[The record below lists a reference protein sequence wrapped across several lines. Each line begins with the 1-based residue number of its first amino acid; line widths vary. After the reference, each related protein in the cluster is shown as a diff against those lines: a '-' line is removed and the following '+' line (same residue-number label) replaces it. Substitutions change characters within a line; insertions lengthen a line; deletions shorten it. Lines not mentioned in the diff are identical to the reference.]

1 MSIRVIGVVALL
13 LVVTGFAF
21 AQGDRGTI
29 TGTVNDASGAVLP
42 GVSIVATNTET
53 GTRSETVTTETGNY
67 TLAQMPVGSYEL
79 TAELPG
85 FKRYIQQGIRV
96 PVAQTLRIDVSLQV
110 GANTE
115 EITVNADAPLLS
127 TESGSIS
134 HTIAAQRL
142 VDLGLLGIGGTYS
155 SSQGL
160 RFYQT
165 EIQLIPGASVPVA
178 GFIAGVRVNGA
189 PNGTQRTQIDGMDS
203 TNSINAVQA
212 GTGISVDAMQ
222 ETAIQTSN
230 FAPEFGAVGGG
241 LFNITT
247 RSGTNRFH
255 GAGYDYLANEA
266 FNAATPFT
274 ATATSN
280 NIRPRI
286 RRNDYGFNF
295 GGPLSPPKLY
305 NGTDR
310 SFFFFNFEQFRE
322 FFVTNDLNITVP
334 TDAYRAGNF
343 SSALT
348 GRTLGTDPLGR
359 PILEGQIFDPTK
371 TQIVNGLIVR
381 DPFPGNIIPPER
393 FDKVALAIQKL
404 IPAPTSPNLVA
415 LNYRPSFPNDRVTTN
430 WSVKLDHQIS
440 PKAKI
445 SGLYLTN
452 WSNAQYSQ
460 SLNGSEGLPATI
472 TATRGTF
479 SRSRNWRLN
488 FDYTLS
494 NTKLLHLGAGLL
506 LYQLNDHSPTTD
518 FDDSTIG
525 LAGVP
530 NPGRR
535 FPTIGGLCNT
545 GLGTTVSPCTGT
557 GGMMNMGPGVNGGQS
572 LTKQMTPSFQASL
585 TDVKGNH
592 TFKYGSE
599 LRIFG
604 YPYLSLAAANGV
616 FNFSPNQTAQLSTNA
631 GPVSSATIGG
641 GTVGFAYA
649 SFLLGLV
656 DNGIANPAASLRT
669 GKHFISFFAQDSW
682 KVTRKLTLDY
692 GLRYDYF
699 THPKE
704 QYGRQPTV
712 SPTVGNPTAGGI
724 PGGIIYEATCKC
736 SFAKNYPY
744 AFGPRVGLAYQFAE
758 KTVFRMG
765 IGIAYDGTAT
775 GSTGTMSAAPSNT
788 FRAPGF
794 GSESMTLASGVPQAY
809 VLPWPN
815 LSAGSYPNPNFPA
828 VFNGPP
834 NVVDP
839 NAGRPAR
846 QVQWSFGIQREVIK
860 DLVVDAAYVG
870 NRGAWWL
877 STTLVNYNALTPETL
892 LAKGLDLNNAA
903 DLVILRAPINSAA
916 AGRFQNKLPYPTFP
930 VTSTVAQSLR
940 PYPQFNSG
948 LAPLWAPIG
957 RTWYDSLQLKVTK
970 RVSHGLDVLYAFT
983 WAKELQMGT
992 ESVQPTPVINGL
1004 QNRDA
1009 NKTISGF
1016 GRPFVSVISAN
1027 YRLPAWGP
1035 NKVVSQVVRD
1045 WAIGATMSYA
1055 SGLPILAPTSTNNLN
1070 NLLFQWPSTA
1080 GNTAATFV
1088 NRVPGVSPFLK
1099 DLNCHCIDP
1108 TKDLVLN
1115 PAAWTNPADGQFGT
1129 GAPYYNDYRYQRRPS
1144 ESMSL
1149 GRVFKFREHEGMA
1162 LTVRMNFQNIF
1173 NRTEMQNPASTNISA
1188 PKTTGPNGQLTG
1200 GFGFINYVGGSTFQP
1215 PRQGTLEMRLQF

>member
-1 MSIRVIGVVALL
+1 MGLRVVWVVAFVFVASGVAL
-13 LVVTGFAF
+13 

-29 TGTVNDASGAVLP
+29 TGTVADPANAVVGGASIEAKNSESGATYT
-42 GVSIVATNTET
+42 AA
-53 GTRSETVTTETGNY
+53 TTETGNY
-67 TLAQMPVGSYEL
+67 TLAQLPAGSYQL
-79 TAELPG
+79 TVTLPG
-85 FKRYIQQGIRV
+85 FKKYVRQNV
-96 PVAQTLRIDVSLQV
+96 VVAATQTVRLDVELEV
-110 GANTE
+110 GAAE
-115 EITVNADAPLLS
+115 ETITVNEDVPLLS
-127 TESGSIS
+127 TEGGEIS
-134 HTIAAQRL
+134 HTIQAQRL
-142 VDLGLLGIGGTYS
+142 VDLGLLGIGGTFS

-178 GFIAGVRVNGA
+178 GFISGVRVNGA

-247 RSGTNRFH
+247 RSGTNKFH

-266 FNAATPFT
+266 FNAATPFINT
-274 ATATSN
+274 
-280 NIRPRI
+280 RPRI
-286 RRNDYGFNF
+286 RRNDYGFNI

-305 NGTDR
+305 NGRDR
-310 SFFFFNFEQFRE
+310 TFFFFNMEQYRE
-322 FFVTNDLNITVP
+322 FFVVNDSVITVP
-334 TDAYRAGNF
+334 TDAYRRGDF
-343 SSALT
+343 STALT
-348 GRTLGTDPLGR
+348 GKTLGTDPLGR
-359 PILEGQIFDPTK
+359 TIFEGQIFDPLT
-371 TQIVNGLIVR
+371 TRPVNGQLVR
-381 DPFPGNIIPPER
+381 DPFPNNIIPTER
-393 FDKVALAIQKL
+393 LDPVALAIQKS

-440 PKAKI
+440 AKAKI

-494 NTKLLHLGAGLL
+494 TTQLLHLGAGLL

-518 FDDSTIG
+518 FSDSSIG

-530 NPGRR
+530 NPGGR
-535 FPTIGGLCNT
+535 FPTITGLCNVGT
-545 GLGTTVSPCTGT
+545 GTNTSPCTGT
-557 GGMMNMGPGVNGGQS
+557 GGMMSMGPGVGGAQS
-572 LTKQMTPSFQASL
+572 LTKQVTPSFQASL
-585 TDVKGNH
+585 TDVRGNH

-599 LRIFG
+599 LRILG
-604 YPYLSLAAANGV
+604 YPLLGLTAANGV
-616 FNFSPNQTAQLSTNA
+616 FNFSPNQTAQPYAQSSTIN
-631 GPVSSATIGG
+631 G

-656 DNGIANPAASLRT
+656 NTGTVNPPASLKT

-699 THPKE
+699 TYPRE
-704 QYGRQPTV
+704 QYGRLPSVSPSVANPTV
-712 SPTVGNPTAGGI
+712 GGI
-724 PGGIIYEATCKC
+724 PGGIIYEATCNC
-736 SFAKNYPY
+736 SLAKNYPY
-744 AFGPRVGLAYQFAE
+744 AFGPRVGLAYQFLP
-758 KTVFRMG
+758 KTVLRMG
-765 IGIAYDGTAT
+765 IGVAYDGTAT
-775 GSTGTMSAAPSNT
+775 GQTGTAAAAPNNAFS
-788 FRAPGF
+788 APF
-794 GSESMTLASGVPQAY
+794 GTESMTLSGGVPQAY

-815 LSAGSYPNPNFPA
+815 FSPGAYPNPNFPA
-828 VFNGPP
+828 NLNGPP
-834 NVVDP
+834 NVVDR

-846 QVQWSFGIQREVIK
+846 QVQWSVGIQREIIK

-877 STTLVNYNALTPETL
+877 SSTLVNYNALTPESL
-892 LAKGLDLNNAA
+892 LAYGLDLNNPA
-903 DLVILRAPINSAA
+903 DRTILRAPISSSA
-916 AGRFQNKLPYPTFP
+916 AGRFQNKLPYPGFP
-930 VTSTVAQSLR
+930 TNFTVAQSLR
-940 PYPQFNSG
+940 PYPQFSSG
-948 LAPLWAPIG
+948 LTPLWAPLG

-970 RVSHGLDVLYAFT
+970 RVSHGLDVVYAFT

-992 ESVQPTPVINGL
+992 ESVVTTPVINGI
-1004 QNRDA
+1004 QDRSA

-1016 GRPFVSVISAN
+1016 SRPLVNVISAN
-1027 YRLPAWGP
+1027 YRLPAWGS
-1035 NKVVSQVVRD
+1035 NKFVSQVVRD

-1149 GRVFKFREHEGMA
+1149 GRVFKFGEGTKA

-1173 NRTEMQNPASTNISA
+1173 NRTEMQNPVGTSITAT
-1188 PKTTGPNGQLTG
+1188 KTTGSNGQLTG